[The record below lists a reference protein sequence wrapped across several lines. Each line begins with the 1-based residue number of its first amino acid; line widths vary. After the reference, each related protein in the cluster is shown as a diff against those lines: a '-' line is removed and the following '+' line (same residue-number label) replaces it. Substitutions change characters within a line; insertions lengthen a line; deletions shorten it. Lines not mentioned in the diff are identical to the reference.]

1 MGGGGGEG
9 YAISEHPTC
18 AEDASALR
26 VPNVPPRCSPL
37 ANGGGDGSG
46 VIGGSAAQR
55 SGVPCRSAGRVPA
68 VVATA
73 AGERDAD
80 SAQASAGGAAF
91 GQCAVCRHIYLSS
104 GRRPPPRVARN
115 APAHANLPVR
125 SMVRAVLLMSYHNSA
140 WRAAAPPAYPPPRR
154 ADIRRSAWSAGPR
167 RRRSAS
173 SSRRRDSYCT
183 AHCGVG
189 ARADRTPRALPAHR
203 RAAARGRAR
212 GTHVTCDSVVDEILR
227 RR

>member
-1 MGGGGGEG
+1 MGSGGGEG

-26 VPNVPPRCSPL
+26 APNVPPRCSPL

-46 VIGGSAAQR
+46 VIGGSSAQR
-55 SGVPCRSAGRVPA
+55 SAPCPAGVPVKCRPAA

-80 SAQASAGGAAF
+80 SAQREWGSIRPL
-91 GQCAVCRHIYLSS
+91 CAVVCRHMSPYY
-104 GRRPPPRVARN
+104 A
-115 APAHANLPVR
+115 VR
-125 SMVRAVLLMSYHNSA
+125 SLVRAVLLMSYHNSA
-140 WRAAAPPAYPPPRR
+140 WRAAPAPPAYPPPRR
-154 ADIRRSAWSAGPR
+154 ADPAIGLECWTTTAQVGELV
-167 RRRSAS
+167 AS
-173 SSRRRDSYCT
+173 RTRT

-189 ARADRTPRALPAHR
+189 ARADCTPRALPAHR